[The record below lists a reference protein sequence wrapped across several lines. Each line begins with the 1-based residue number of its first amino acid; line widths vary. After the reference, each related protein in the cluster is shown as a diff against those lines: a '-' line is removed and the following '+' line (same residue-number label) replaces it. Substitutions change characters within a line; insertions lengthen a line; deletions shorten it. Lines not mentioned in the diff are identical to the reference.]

1 MKSPTLLTV
10 SVDICWP
17 KGNCLKRCSLVAVL
31 GVLLPGCQMP
41 QTPQVTPPAK
51 SDSTTGSG
59 SETPKNSGANTGD
72 ATSGSQSA
80 TQAKPGDNPYRIY
93 QLRDLKK
100 TSISIGRHD
109 FQVWVMDTTDKDREG
124 MMWLED
130 KDVKDDEG
138 MIFPSDLAKPQN
150 FWMQNTEIPLDIV
163 FISSGKKVLNILLG
177 KPLDET
183 TQLKS
188 KGDALYVVELKGDT
202 CKRLGI
208 EAGATV
214 TIPASVKAV
223 R

>member
-1 MKSPTLLTV
+1 MKRGSSRSASTYR
-10 SVDICWP
+10 SA
-17 KGNCLKRCSLVAVL
+17 GVAVL
-31 GVLLPGCQMP
+31 AFLVAGCQMP
-41 QTPQVTPPAK
+41 QTPKVTPPAK

-59 SETPKNSGANTGD
+59 NEATKAPDSTTGD
-72 ATSGSQSA
+72 ATKAAQSP

-100 TSISIGRHD
+100 VSISIGGHE

-130 KDVKDDEG
+130 KDVKSDEG
-138 MIFPSDLAKPQN
+138 MIFPFDFAKPQN

-163 FISSGKKVLNILLG
+163 FISSGKKVLNVLHG

-188 KGDALYVVELKGDT
+188 KGNALYAVELKGGT
-202 CKRLGI
+202 CDRLGI
-208 EAGATV
+208 GPGATV
-214 TIPASVKAV
+214 SIPASVKAV